1 MWWWEVLG
9 VSTRAGWEGL
19 EGEYLSVGG
28 RAWRVST
35 RVWVEG
41 PGG

>member
-1 MWWWEVLG
+1 MGGRAWR
-9 VSTRAGWEGL
+9 VSTRVGWEGL

-35 RVWVEG
+35 
-41 PGG
+41 